1 METESIAPT
10 DQFRQLVD
18 EGDWDGALALLSTL
32 HPADQAE
39 VVADLDPSLRSRV
52 VSTLPRDRLADLLGY
67 LPDED
72 RRRLAAEI
80 VPGMLGP
87 LLDLVEP
94 DVAADVLHAMPQEQ
108 VPRLLQTMRS
118 GPSVARLLRH
128 PDESAGG
135 RMTPGLV
142 ALHEH
147 MTVTQA
153 MAYLRRLRP
162 DPEAVYYLY
171 VVDAAHRLA
180 GVVSLRQLVIS
191 GPDSRIGEIMTREVI
206 TVPVGTDQEE
216 CARLIQRYN
225 LVALPVVDEQGKL
238 AGVVTVDDLFDVV
251 AEEATEDMFRM
262 VGLPE
267 TESLF
272 RPITASAS
280 SRFVWLLV
288 NLPTAL
294 LAAFVVSLFEPTIAK
309 VAALAIFMP
318 IIAGMGGNAG
328 MQTITMVVRAI
339 ALGDLTPREA
349 WPILRR
355 ELAVGFALGLG
366 IGLTVGLVAMGWRA
380 SPLLG
385 LIAGSAMLINLVAA
399 AGAGVLVPLTL
410 RWLRLDPAL
419 ASSILV
425 TTVTDVVGFLSFLG
439 LATIVVD
446 RLR

>member
-1 METESIAPT
+1 MEAENTALL
-10 DQFRQLVD
+10 DQIRELID
-18 EGDWDGALALLSTL
+18 EGDWDSVLTALSSL

-39 VVADLDPSLRSRV
+39 VVADLAPDQRSRV
-52 VSTLPRDRLADLLGY
+52 ISALPREQLAALLGY
-67 LPDED
+67 LPPDD
-72 RRRLAAEI
+72 RSRLAADV
-80 VPGMLGP
+80 VPWTMGP
-87 LLDLVEP
+87 LLDMVEP
-94 DVAADVLHAMPQEQ
+94 DVAADVLHALPPEQ
-108 VPRLLQTMRS
+108 VPRVLQSMRS

-142 ALHEH
+142 ALQEY
-147 MTVTQA
+147 MTVSQA
-153 MAYLRRLRP
+153 MAFLRRLRP

-171 VVDAAHRLA
+171 VVDAAHRLT
-180 GVVSLRQLVIS
+180 GVVSLRQLVIA
-191 GPDSRIGEIMTREVI
+191 GPDARIGQIMTREVI

-272 RPITASAS
+272 RPITASAP

-328 MQTITMVVRAI
+328 MQTVTMVVRAM
-339 ALGDLTPREA
+339 ALGDLAPREA

-355 ELAVGFALGLG
+355 ELAVGLALGLG

-385 LIAGSAMLINLVAA
+385 LIAGSAMLINLLAA

-410 RWLRLDPAL
+410 RMLRLDPAL

-425 TTVTDVVGFLSFLG
+425 TTVTDVTGFLSFLG

-446 RLR
+446 RLT